1 VTTEIVTALSDHSA
15 QVRYELSECY
25 TPVYILSVL
34 TMAAFIVMMIALSA
48 TKDPPKGEFVPPAF
62 ESMAVQGV
70 PEVPEGLEYSSPYR
84 DGMAY
89 RFSICAN
96 VTMDSNKATVYSTNA
111 EGNNVYLK
119 LRVLDENDNILGET
133 GLLKPGEYVKDVELI
148 QALSAGT
155 GIRLKIMSYAPD
167 TYLSEGSV
175 VLNTTIG
182 TAP

>member
-1 VTTEIVTALSDHSA
+1 MGQKRKPKQPRKADPA
-15 QVRYELSECY
+15 
-25 TPVYILSVL
+25 PVYILGGLTVL
-34 TMAAFIVMMIALSA
+34 SLIVMIVALVA
-48 TKDPPKGEFVPPAF
+48 TGKPGQGEFVPPAF
-62 ESMAVQGV
+62 DSLAVSGV

-89 RFSICAN
+89 RFSVCAN
-96 VTMDSNKATVYSTNA
+96 VKMDGSKATVYFTNA

-182 TAP
+182 ATP

>member
-1 VTTEIVTALSDHSA
+1 MTTEIVTALSDHSA

-70 PEVPEGLEYSSPYR
+70 PEVPEGIEYSSPYR

-96 VTMDSNKATVYSTNA
+96 VTMDSNKATVYFTN
-111 EGNNVYLK
+111 LI
-119 LRVLDENDNILGET
+119 LMTLPLDWAF
-133 GLLKPGEYVKDVELI
+133 YV
-148 QALSAGT
+148 
-155 GIRLKIMSYAPD
+155 
-167 TYLSEGSV
+167 
-175 VLNTTIG
+175 
-182 TAP
+182 

>member
-1 VTTEIVTALSDHSA
+1 MSKKRKKVQAEKLNF
-15 QVRYELSECY
+15 
-25 TPVYILSVL
+25 TPVYVLGILASVAVIVMVVVLSV
-34 TMAAFIVMMIALSA
+34 MNA
-48 TKDPPKGEFVPPAF
+48 PKQGEFIPPPF
-62 ESMAVQGV
+62 EDAAMQGIPDV
-70 PEVPEGLEYSSPYR
+70 PEELQYSSPYR

-89 RFSICAN
+89 RFSVCAN
-96 VTMDSNKATVYSTNA
+96 VKMDGSKATVYFTNA

-182 TAP
+182 ATP

>member
-1 VTTEIVTALSDHSA
+1 MSKKRKKKQTPKLN
-15 QVRYELSECY
+15 Y
-25 TPVYILSVL
+25 TPVYILSAFTAVAL
-34 TMAAFIVMMIALSA
+34 PVMAITLFA

-62 ESMAVQGV
+62 ESMALQGV
-70 PEVPEGLEYSSPYR
+70 PEVPEDLQYSSPYR
-84 DGMAY
+84 EGMAY

-96 VTMDSNKATVYSTNA
+96 VTMENNKATVYLTNA

-133 GLLKPGEYVKDVELI
+133 GLLKPGEYVKNVELI
-148 QALSAGT
+148 QALPAGT

>member
-1 VTTEIVTALSDHSA
+1 
-15 QVRYELSECY
+15 
-25 TPVYILSVL
+25 
-34 TMAAFIVMMIALSA
+34 
-48 TKDPPKGEFVPPAF
+48 
-62 ESMAVQGV
+62 
-70 PEVPEGLEYSSPYR
+70 
-84 DGMAY
+84 
-89 RFSICAN
+89 
-96 VTMDSNKATVYSTNA
+96 MDSNKATVYFTNA

-133 GLLKPGEYVKDVELI
+133 GLLKPGEYVRDVELI
-148 QALSAGT
+148 QALSADT